1 MLGHFKKSA
10 SILNNQE
17 IQKVGNDWWL
27 ATICN
32 TDTISYL
39 SSYQGLN

>member
-17 IQKVGNDWWL
+17 TQKVGNDRWL
-27 ATICN
+27 AIICN

-39 SSYQGLN
+39 SSYQGLK